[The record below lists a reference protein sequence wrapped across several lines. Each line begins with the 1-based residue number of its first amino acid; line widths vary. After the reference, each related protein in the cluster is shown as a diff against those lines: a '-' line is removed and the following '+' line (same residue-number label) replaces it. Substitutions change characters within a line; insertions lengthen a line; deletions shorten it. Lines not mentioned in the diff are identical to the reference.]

1 MAYHLLPL
9 LLKPA
14 IVGASHAV
22 VADGLAHTRA
32 PLGSLGLGGWLDSP
46 VDTAAAEA
54 AAMFEAKVLERMPF
68 ILSEL
73 RPQLN
78 ESAKEAMRAA
88 FADEGLQQAIQTT
101 KQDFAMALGATAL
114 AAGVISYLLVK
125 YG

>member
-9 LLKPA
+9 LVKPA
-14 IVGASHAV
+14 IAGASHALM
-22 VADGLAHTRA
+22 GSRLAHTRA
-32 PLGSLGLGGWLDSP
+32 PATAGLGGWLDAP
-46 VDTAAAEA
+46 VDEAASQAAAA
-54 AAMFEAKVLERMPF
+54 FEAKVLERMPY

-78 ESAKEAMRAA
+78 ETAKEAMRAA

-101 KQDFAMALGATAL
+101 KQDFALALGATAL

>member
-14 IVGASHAV
+14 VAGAAHAV
-22 VADGLAHTRA
+22 VADRLAHTGN
-32 PLGSLGLGGWLDSP
+32 LGSLGLAGWLDSP
-46 VDTAAAEA
+46 IDTAASEA
-54 AAMFEAKVLERMPF
+54 AAMFEAKVIERMPF

-101 KQDFAMALGATAL
+101 KQDFALALAATAL
-114 AAGVISYLLVK
+114 AAGVISYVLVK
-125 YG
+125 YA